1 MRITDFDI
9 YRDILKA
16 RSGLSITQDKAYLL
30 DSRLTPVAKKW
41 GYASLEGL
49 TMALRGVPDEEV
61 IKDIVEAM
69 TTNETFFFRDQKPF
83 DLFANTVLPYL
94 AKHRKKKSTV
104 RIWCAA
110 SSTGQE
116 PYSLAILLKEH
127 AALIENLNV
136 EIIATDIADKVLN
149 TAREGF
155 FSQFE
160 VQRGM
165 PVQLL
170 LKYFTTEGDGWRL
183 NEDLRS
189 MVKFEKFNLLDDM
202 ASKGQFDVVF
212 CRNVLIYFDEA
223 TKSDILN
230 RISNQMAPDSFLFL
244 GGAETIIG
252 LTESFKPLAER
263 RGLYVLQDSAHD
275 LDSMT
280 A

>member
-41 GYASLEGL
+41 GYASLEAL
-49 TMALRGVPDEEV
+49 TMALRGVPNEEV

-83 DLFANTVLPYL
+83 DLFVDTVLPYL
-94 AKHRKKKSTV
+94 AQNRKKKSTI

-110 SSTGQE
+110 CSTGQE
-116 PYSLAILLKEH
+116 PYSLAILLKEN
-127 AALIENLNV
+127 AALMENFNV
-136 EIIATDIADKVLN
+136 EIVATDLADKVLD
-149 TAREGF
+149 TARKGY

-170 LKYFTTEGDGWRL
+170 LKYFTTEDDGWRL
-183 NEDLRS
+183 NEDVRN
-189 MVKFEKFNLLDDM
+189 MVTFKQFNLLDDM
-202 ASKGQFDVVF
+202 NSHGTFDAIF

-223 TKSDILN
+223 TKTDILD
-230 RISNQMAPDSFLFL
+230 RLSKQLSPDGFLFL

-252 LTESFKPLAER
+252 LTESFKALAEK
-263 RGLYVLQDSAHD
+263 RGLYVQKDNSSDLSA
-275 LDSMT
+275 LS